1 MNGKVKLF
9 KKRPKLNTEHFL
21 LNGKDAISH
30 AAGPALTGKYTGGDC
45 SVQSRWTDG
54 DISMPFIKTI
64 FVAAVLL
71 MASLPSAWAR
81 PDAPLTL
88 DQCIE
93 IALERNQQM
102 RISRLGIETAEAQ
115 FKQALSAYWPQLSFE
130 TAYTQFD
137 EDINFIFPQETSRYT
152 ISGIAPVPLETNV
165 TVPEKE
171 IKVMDRDN
179 FVSRLQMT
187 YPLYTR
193 GLRGALQR
201 QGRAGIDAARQ
212 AHRRSELQVIHDV
225 QRFYFGAILANR
237 LAKVGDEVLARL
249 ETTVELTEMLYRAG
263 SSSVNKRDYLRSK
276 VFLESVRSIVT
287 LMRSNVEL
295 ANAALANTMGYEWD
309 QNITLAQDQ
318 IPFEPVSLNLD
329 RMVAD
334 AYQFNPDWKQLEAAV
349 NAYDAK
355 LDEEK
360 SMRFPKI
367 GINGT
372 LWRWDNQMD
381 NSGMSTD
388 QNEQGYAVGIGLRIP
403 IFSGFLTTNKIRAA
417 RSRLGAMK
425 ARQILLKGGLALQV
439 KHAFLEL
446 SHAQKVH
453 ASTAA
458 AALAATDH
466 RDLTERAYRQ
476 ELVGAD
482 DVIESQIMEALTRA
496 RAEQARFSHAVS
508 RIKLSFLVGKQLDRL
523 TN

>member
-1 MNGKVKLF
+1 MPILK
-9 KKRPKLNTEHFL
+9 
-21 LNGKDAISH
+21 
-30 AAGPALTGKYTGGDC
+30 
-45 SVQSRWTDG
+45 SVF
-54 DISMPFIKTI
+54 M
-64 FVAAVLL
+64 AAVLL
-71 MASLPSAWAR
+71 TACLPSAWAR
-81 PDAPLTL
+81 TGVPLSL

-115 FKQALSAYWPQLSFE
+115 LKQALSAYWPQLSFE

-152 ISGIAPVPLETNV
+152 ISGIAPVPMETTV

-179 FVSRLQMT
+179 FVSRLQIT
-187 YPLYTR
+187 YPLYTG

-201 QGRAGIDAARQ
+201 QGRAGVDAARQ
-212 AHRRSELQVIHDV
+212 ALRRSELQVIYDV
-225 QRFYFGAILANR
+225 QRFYFGAILASR
-237 LAKVGDEVLARL
+237 LAKVGNDALARL
-249 ETTVELTEMLYRAG
+249 ETTVELTEMLYKAG
-263 SSSVNKRDYLRSK
+263 SASVNKRDYLRSK

-295 ANAALANTMGYEWD
+295 AHAALANTMGYEWD
-309 QNITLAQDQ
+309 QSVRLAQDR
-318 IPFEPVSLNLD
+318 IPFEPVSLDLD

-349 NAYDAK
+349 DAYDAK

-360 SMRFPKI
+360 SMHLPKI
-367 GINGT
+367 GIKGT
-372 LWRWDNQMD
+372 LWRWDNQID
-381 NSGMSTD
+381 DSGMSTD
-388 QNEQGYAVGIGLRIP
+388 QNEQGYAVGVGLRIP
-403 IFSGFLTTNKIRAA
+403 IFSGFLTTNRIRAA
-417 RSRLGAMK
+417 RSRLDAMK

-453 ASTAA
+453 ASTADA
-458 AALAATDH
+458 ARTAADH

-482 DVIESQIMEALTRA
+482 DVIESQIMEALTLA
-496 RAEQARFSHAVS
+496 RAEQAGYSHAAS
-508 RIKLSFLVGKQLDRL
+508 RIRLSFLVGKQLDEL
-523 TN
+523 LN

>member
-1 MNGKVKLF
+1 MSFFKL
-9 KKRPKLNTEHFL
+9 
-21 LNGKDAISH
+21 ISIV
-30 AAGPALTGKYTGGDC
+30 AVLSMCWLPPALAHP
-45 SVQSRWTDG
+45 DG
-54 DISMPFIKTI
+54 
-64 FVAAVLL
+64 
-71 MASLPSAWAR
+71 
-81 PDAPLTL
+81 PLTL

-102 RISRLGIETAEAQ
+102 RISRLGIEIAEAQ
-115 FKQALSAYWPQLSFE
+115 LKQALSAYWPQLSFE

-152 ISGIAPVPLETNV
+152 ISGIASVPLETTV

-187 YPLYTR
+187 YPLYTG
-193 GLRGALQR
+193 GLRGALER
-201 QGRAGIDAARQ
+201 RGRAGVDAARQ
-212 AHRRSELQVIHDV
+212 AHRRSELQLIHDV
-225 QRFYFGAILANR
+225 QRFYYGAVLARR
-237 LAKVGDEVLARL
+237 LAKVGDDTLARL
-249 ETTVELTEMLYRAG
+249 ETTVELTEMLYKAG
-263 SSSVNKRDYLRSK
+263 SPSINKRDYLRSK
-276 VFLESVRSIVT
+276 VLLESVRSIVT

-295 ANAALANTMGYEWD
+295 AHAALANTMGCQWD
-309 QNITLAQDQ
+309 QGIALAQEQ
-318 IPFEPVSLNLD
+318 IPFEPVSLDLD

-349 NAYDAK
+349 DAFAAK

-360 SMRFPKI
+360 SMRLPKI

-372 LWRWDNQMD
+372 LWRWDNPMD

-388 QNEQGYAVGIGLRIP
+388 QNEQGYAVGVGLRIP
-403 IFSGFLTTNKIRAA
+403 IFRGFLTTHKITAA
-417 RSRLGAMK
+417 RARLDTMK

-458 AALAATDH
+458 AARTATDH

-482 DVIESQIMEALTRA
+482 DVIESQIMEALTMA
-496 RAEQARFSHAVS
+496 RAEQARFSHAAA
-508 RIKLSFLVGKQLDRL
+508 RIKLSFLVGKQLDQL
-523 TN
+523 LN

>member
-1 MNGKVKLF
+1 MPLF
-9 KKRPKLNTEHFL
+9 KSIF
-21 LNGKDAISH
+21 I
-30 AAGPALTGKYTGGDC
+30 AAA
-45 SVQSRWTDG
+45 
-54 DISMPFIKTI
+54 
-64 FVAAVLL
+64 LL
-71 MASLPSAWAR
+71 MACLPSAWAQ
-81 PDAPLTL
+81 PEPPLTL

-102 RISRLGIETAEAQ
+102 SISRLGIETAEAQ
-115 FKQALSAYWPQLSFE
+115 LNQALSAYWPQLSFE

-137 EDINFIFPQETSRYT
+137 EDINFIFPQETSLYT
-152 ISGIAPVPLETNV
+152 ISGIAPVPVQTTV
-165 TVPEKE
+165 TVPEKD

-179 FVSRLQMT
+179 FVSRLKMT
-187 YPLYTR
+187 YPLYTG
-193 GLRGALQR
+193 GLRGALHR
-201 QGRAGIDAARQ
+201 QGRAGVDAARQ
-212 AHRRSELQVIHDV
+212 ALRRSELQIIHDV

-237 LAKVGDEVLARL
+237 LAKVGDDALARL
-249 ETTVELTEMLYRAG
+249 ETTVELTETLYKAG

-295 ANAALANTMGYEWD
+295 AHAALANTMGYEWD
-309 QNITLAQDQ
+309 QSVRLAQDR

-334 AYQFNPDWKQLEAAV
+334 AYQFNPDWGQLEAAV
-349 NAYDAK
+349 KAYDAK

-360 SMRFPKI
+360 SMRLPKI

-388 QNEQGYAVGIGLRIP
+388 QNEQGYAIGVGLRIP
-403 IFSGFLTTNKIRAA
+403 VFSGFLTTNKIRAA
-417 RSRLGAMK
+417 RSRLDAMK

-439 KHAFLEL
+439 KQAFLEL

-453 ASTAA
+453 ESTSAA
-458 AALAATDH
+458 ARTATEH

-476 ELVGAD
+476 EMVGAD
-482 DVIESQIMEALTRA
+482 DVIESQIMEALTLT
-496 RAEQARFSHAVS
+496 RAEQAVFNHAAS
-508 RIKLSFLVGKQLDRL
+508 RIRLSFLVGKQLDEL
-523 TN
+523 LD